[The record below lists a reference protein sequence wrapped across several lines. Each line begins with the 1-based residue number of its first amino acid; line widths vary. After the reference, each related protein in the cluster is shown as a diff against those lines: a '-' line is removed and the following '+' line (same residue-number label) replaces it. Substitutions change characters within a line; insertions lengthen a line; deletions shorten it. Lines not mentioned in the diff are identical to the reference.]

1 MKEITDSLSR
11 MEVMPIAKTEQRLY
25 VRLARRTER
34 PFSHL
39 MGGGWSLG
47 VTVDSLRW
55 GRLEIGLLSSNL
67 IQGPSLEASDRGE
80 GIISLPGAEASVQ
93 F

>member
-1 MKEITDSLSR
+1 
-11 MEVMPIAKTEQRLY
+11 MEVMPIAKTGQRLY

-47 VTVDSLRW
+47 MTVDSLRW
-55 GRLEIGLLSSNL
+55 GRLELDLLLSNV
-67 IQGPSLEASDRGE
+67 IVDPSLEASDKGE